1 MTIGFTVTW
10 PKENR
15 GIELGRGIKGI
26 FISGAEITDT
36 KTGLVQNFSYT
47 FVSHFSVS
55 HNETYSA
62 SGRDE
67 ECSERGDYK
76 PFIISLA
83 RRSAVE
89 KIYNDDDTIKVDG
102 GG

>member
-1 MTIGFTVTW
+1 MKI
-10 PKENR
+10 
-15 GIELGRGIKGI
+15 
-26 FISGAEITDT
+26 
-36 KTGLVQNFSYT
+36 
-47 FVSHFSVS
+47 
-55 HNETYSA
+55 YSA